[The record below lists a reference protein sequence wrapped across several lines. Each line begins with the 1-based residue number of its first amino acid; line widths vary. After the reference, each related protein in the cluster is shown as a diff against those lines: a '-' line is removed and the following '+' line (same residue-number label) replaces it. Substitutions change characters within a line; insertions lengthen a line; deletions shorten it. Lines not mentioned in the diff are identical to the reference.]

1 MADGAISTG
10 PAAKVFETL
19 IISLT
24 LCPAVMSS
32 LQGLGVMPLKYS
44 VTDTRGDSR
53 VDHTF
58 KIVRKQRGKF
68 LTERRGV
75 EATIQ
80 PRAQRIYGW
89 RKGMR
94 KERKVREVKARPA
107 VQHNYMER

>member
-24 LCPAVMSS
+24 LCPAVISS

-68 LTERRGV
+68 LTGRRGV

-80 PRAQRIYGW
+80 SRAQRMDG
-89 RKGMR
+89 R
-94 KERKVREVKARPA
+94 KEGRKEKRNVREV
-107 VQHNYMER
+107 